1 MPVTTQLT
9 DDTRD
14 RIMKA
19 KEVLYSKYGIE
30 MSVTN
35 VLSRIVPGPEDIIK
49 KVLESINTEFK
60 KIDEKQIQ
68 DK

>member
-1 MPVTTQLT
+1 MSVTTQLT

-49 KVLESINTEFK
+49 NVLESINIEFK
-60 KIDEKQIQ
+60 NIQEK
-68 DK
+68 

>member
-49 KVLESINTEFK
+49 NVLESINIEFK
-60 KIDEKQIQ
+60 NIPEK
-68 DK
+68 

>member
-1 MPVTTQLT
+1 MSVTTQLT

-30 MSVTN
+30 ISVTN

-49 KVLESINTEFK
+49 NVLESINIEFK
-60 KIDEKQIQ
+60 NIQEK
-68 DK
+68 

>member
-19 KEVLYSKYGIE
+19 KEILYSKYGIE
-30 MSVTN
+30 ISVTN
-35 VLSRIVPGPEDIIK
+35 VLSKIVPGPEDIIK
-49 KVLESINTEFK
+49 KVLESINTEFG
-60 KIDEKQIQ
+60 KIQEK
-68 DK
+68 

>member
-1 MPVTTQLT
+1 MPVTAQLT

-49 KVLESINTEFK
+49 KVLESINIEFK
-60 KIDEKQIQ
+60 NIQEK
-68 DK
+68 

>member
-19 KEVLYSKYGIE
+19 KEILYSKYGIE

-49 KVLESINTEFK
+49 KVLESINAEFE
-60 KIDEKQIQ
+60 KIQEK
-68 DK
+68 

>member
-49 KVLESINTEFK
+49 NVLESINIEFK
-60 KIDEKQIQ
+60 NIQEK
-68 DK
+68 

>member
-9 DDTRD
+9 DDTRE

-19 KEVLYSKYGIE
+19 KEILYSRYGIE

-35 VLSRIVPGPEDIIK
+35 VLSRIVPGHEEIIK
-49 KVLESINTEFK
+49 KVLESINAEFE
-60 KIDEKQIQ
+60 KIQEK
-68 DK
+68 

>member
-9 DDTRD
+9 DDTRE

-19 KEVLYSKYGIE
+19 KEILYSKYGIE

-35 VLSRIVPGPEDIIK
+35 VLSKIVPGPEDIIK
-49 KVLESINTEFK
+49 KVLESINAEFED
-60 KIDEKQIQ
+60 IQEK
-68 DK
+68 

>member
-1 MPVTTQLT
+1 MSVTAQLT

-19 KEVLYSKYGIE
+19 KEILYSKYGIE
-30 MSVTN
+30 MSITN

-49 KVLESINTEFK
+49 KVLESINIEFK
-60 KIDEKQIQ
+60 NIQEK
-68 DK
+68 